1 MWQPIFEQNKDNV
14 LIVLDTY
21 IKYLQEFKK
30 NLEDD
35 NNEAVY
41 NMIDEANRIRR
52 VLK

>member
-21 IKYLQEFKK
+21 INKLQEFKK
-30 NLEDD
+30 NLEED

-41 NMIDEANRIRR
+41 KLIDDANKIRR

>member
-30 NLEDD
+30 NLEADD
-35 NNEAVY
+35 NKAVY
-41 NMIDEANRIRR
+41 DMIDQANKIRR